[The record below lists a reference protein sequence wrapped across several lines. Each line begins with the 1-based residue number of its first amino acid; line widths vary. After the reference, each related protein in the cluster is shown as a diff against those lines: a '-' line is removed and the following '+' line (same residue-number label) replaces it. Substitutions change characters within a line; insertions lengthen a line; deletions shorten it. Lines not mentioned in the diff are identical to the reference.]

1 MNNKST
7 MEHYCLPK
15 MNALFENSSG
25 IIATKNF
32 DRAIIKGL
40 LNFRIANKLNTAD
53 SSKYK

>member
-1 MNNKST
+1 
-7 MEHYCLPK
+7 MEHYCLQK